1 MKLPFTV
8 EPFFDVCIRYNESV
22 WPMQFVLYVAALGT
36 IVLLW
41 LSPRARYVNR
51 IISSILLFFWLW
63 MAIAYHLLFLS
74 AINRAAWLFG
84 AIFILCAALFAWY
97 GVLEER
103 LQFRMNGSVP
113 SWLGVLLISFVFQIA
128 FPFFPGN
135 GSSGVDGQRVVPI
148 SVGRRQ
154 GLFRGPK
161 KRKPRFLGHS
171 YRPLPRRAAFSDK
184 FLHWWQ
190 S

>member
-84 AIFILCAALFAWY
+84 ASLFC
-97 GVLEER
+97 VR
-103 LQFRMNGSVP
+103 PCS
-113 SWLGVLLISFVFQIA
+113 LGTA
-128 FPFFPGN
+128 FLKKDC
-135 GSSGVDGQRVVPI
+135 SS
-148 SVGRRQ
+148 
-154 GLFRGPK
+154 
-161 KRKPRFLGHS
+161 
-171 YRPLPRRAAFSDK
+171 A
-184 FLHWWQ
+184 
-190 S
+190 